1 MAGNETGTKVFYK
14 SKTLWFNVALAAFTA
29 LSARMDLLQSY
40 LSDGGYLA
48 VMMLV
53 AAVNVYL
60 RTVTT
65 QGVKR

>member
-1 MAGNETGTKVFYK
+1 MAGNNTETKPYYQ
-14 SKTLWFNVALAAFTA
+14 SRTLWFNVALAAFTA

-60 RTVTT
+60 RTVTH
-65 QGVKR
+65 QGVSR